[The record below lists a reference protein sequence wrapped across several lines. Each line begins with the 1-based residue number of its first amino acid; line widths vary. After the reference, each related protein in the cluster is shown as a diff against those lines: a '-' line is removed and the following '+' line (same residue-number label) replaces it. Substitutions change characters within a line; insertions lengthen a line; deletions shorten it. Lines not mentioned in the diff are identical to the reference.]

1 MTTKFIIGQDLLQR
15 AASYCSD
22 ETTKKEI
29 ESLLFRGWMEEN
41 DWRDICDG
49 IYKTTSFPTIRRYY

>member
-1 MTTKFIIGQDLLQR
+1 MGKLIVEQELLQR

-22 ETTKKEI
+22 EATKKEI

-41 DWRDICDG
+41 DWRDIRDG
-49 IYKTTSFPTIRRYY
+49 MDKTTTLPIVRRYY

>member
-1 MTTKFIIGQDLLQR
+1 MAKLIVEQELLQR

-41 DWRDICDG
+41 DWRDIRNG
-49 IYKTTSFPTIRRYY
+49 IDKTTALPYVSRYY

>member
-1 MTTKFIIGQDLLQR
+1 MGKLIVEQELLQR

-29 ESLLFRGWMEEN
+29 ESLLFRRWMEEN
-41 DWRDICDG
+41 DWSDIING
-49 IYKTTSFPTIRRYY
+49 SYKTTAFPIVRIRL